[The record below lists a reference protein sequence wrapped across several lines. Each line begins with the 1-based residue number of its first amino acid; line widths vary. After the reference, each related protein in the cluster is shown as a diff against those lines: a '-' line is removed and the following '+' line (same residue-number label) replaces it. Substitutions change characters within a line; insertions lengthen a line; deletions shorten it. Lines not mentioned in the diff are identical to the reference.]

1 MDFALQRKQQQDA
14 ARMMMFQN
22 SGYQF
27 ERRDH
32 KSLIIDVKDDQDKY
46 PLTDVSD
53 FSVDLF
59 EPLIVDKLSDIYLDN
74 FTTYNSLLCDNN
86 ERSMFSLRIN
96 EFNVNSNCA
105 SSGNGQHIFNHI
117 LIPNENDD
125 VNNVHSAVIHKGK
138 KMNYVCSIN
147 PGKLSRITGKL
158 SALDGSSMFT
168 TVATG
173 ETDDG
178 RIRHIKMNTANK
190 FTENIREGTSGGI
203 QTDSSGDFITAYYT
217 DKGSKD
223 LYFYPKTG
231 YTEKSG
237 DEENMLD
244 SSSFTD
250 TLGGI
255 TSGDTPF
262 DTGTYRIGDYPR
274 FIAEFVIVARE

>member
-32 KSLIIDVKDDQDKY
+32 KSLIIDVKDDQNKY

-74 FTTYNSLLCDNN
+74 FTTYNSLICDNN

-105 SSGNGQHIFNHI
+105 SSGDGQHIFNHI

-173 ETDDG
+173 GTDDG
-178 RIRHIKMNTANK
+178 RIRHIKMKAANK
-190 FTENIREGTSGGI
+190 FTENIKEGISGGI
-203 QTDSSGDFITAYYT
+203 TSKGSFKIAYYT
-217 DKGSKD
+217 DKNSRD
-223 LYFYPKTG
+223 LYFYPESG
-231 YTEKSG
+231 YSDT
-237 DEENMLD
+237 DAVDHLD
-244 SSSFTD
+244 SSKFNVS
-250 TLGGI
+250 LGGI
-255 TSGDTPF
+255 GTSVTPF
-262 DTGTYRIGDYPR
+262 DEGTYRTGDYPR